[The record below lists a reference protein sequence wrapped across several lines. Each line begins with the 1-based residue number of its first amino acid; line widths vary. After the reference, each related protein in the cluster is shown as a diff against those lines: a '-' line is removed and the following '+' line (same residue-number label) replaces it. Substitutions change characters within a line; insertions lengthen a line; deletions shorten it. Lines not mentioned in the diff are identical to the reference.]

1 MNAPL
6 PVARVTPGSPFAD
19 VPHTAAQH
27 CRLALFGVIAHMMGE
42 CSDGDLTAAFEAHP
56 FLTDYHEEIKARFP
70 RTDLVAV
77 EWRAAMIRWEERAPR
92 RLPLRA
98 LLDAGLSRVALELL
112 LATGIVEEDPRFGQL
127 FERAQGRERRPTLG
141 LLIAW
146 WRIDSD
152 GADCADAVRRVLLDL
167 VQLGLLEVLNP
178 DAPRPDWVLSV
189 PHALWDCL
197 RGDSPSVR
205 WLKYLP
211 FESLPT
217 LDSFIAPAASRAQ
230 CAGLSELLA
239 ARREQILVVRGP
251 VRNGRKTLLGC
262 LAHALGKSMLIAD
275 SGVFE
280 AEPRWRLFSAL
291 CVLLDAMPVLHCDL
305 GLGESRVLPAL
316 PFAGVPLG
324 IATTRHGAWS
334 SVDPWPM
341 LAIELPMPDAEERFR
356 HWRSAVPEHD
366 PSMVRALAA
375 AVRLTSG
382 NMRRAARS
390 AAGFAALA
398 KRTTVEL
405 GDLQRACR
413 ELQPARIETLATRLP
428 VAGALHDLAVAD
440 HTREEL
446 DALAA
451 RCRMRE
457 QLAAS
462 SAAVAQGNPG
472 VRALFAGPSG
482 TGKTLAARLLAGL
495 LGKDLYRID
504 LAATVN
510 KYLGE
515 TEKNLNQAFAAAE
528 ELDVV
533 LLLDEGDALMAN
545 RTDVSSSNDRY
556 ANLETNFLLQR
567 IESYNGILLVTSNAA
582 DRIDKAF
589 TRRMDVVVNFRSPD
603 EWRRYD
609 ILKTHLG
616 VNSIDDDWL
625 QQAACRCALSGG
637 QWRNVVAHARLLAL
651 QSDCRIGA
659 EHLYA
664 ALVREYRKSGA
675 PCPLRPLRPLHDTR
689 DQVLVETRALTGRP

>member
-1 MNAPL
+1 MTAPL
-6 PVARVTPGSPFAD
+6 TPASPFAD
-19 VPHTAAQH
+19 VPHSAAQH
-27 CRLALFGVIAHMMGE
+27 CRLALFGVIAQMLTE
-42 CSDGDLTAAFEAHP
+42 CTEGDLTAAVAAHP
-56 FLTDYHEEIKARFP
+56 FLADYYEEINARFP
-70 RTDLVAV
+70 GTDAPAAQ
-77 EWRAAMIRWEERAPR
+77 WRAALARWEEAAPQ
-92 RLPLRA
+92 RLPLCA
-98 LLDAGLSRVALELL
+98 LLGAGLSRVGLELL
-112 LATGIVEEDPRFGQL
+112 LAAGIVEEDPRFGQV

-141 LLIAW
+141 LLLAW

-152 GADCADAVRRVLLDL
+152 GDDCADHVRRVLLDL
-167 VQLGLLEVLNP
+167 VQLGLLDVLNP
-178 DAPRPDWVLSV
+178 DAPRPDWQLAV
-189 PHALWDCL
+189 PHALWDSL
-197 RGDSPSVR
+197 RGDAPAVR
-205 WLKYLP
+205 WLKHIP
-211 FESLPT
+211 HESLPSF
-217 LDSFIAPAASRAQ
+217 DSYIAPAAARAQ
-230 CAGLSELLA
+230 SAALTELLDV
-239 ARREQILVVRGP
+239 RKEQILVVRGP
-251 VRNGRKTLLGC
+251 ARNGRKTLLGC
-262 LAHALGKSMLIAD
+262 VARALGKSVLIAD
-275 SGVFE
+275 PGVFE
-280 AEPRWRLFSAL
+280 AEPRWRLFGAL
-291 CVLLDAMPVLHCDL
+291 CVLLDAMPVLQCDL
-305 GLGESRVLPAL
+305 GVGESRILPAL
-316 PFAGVPLG
+316 PFANVPLG
-324 IATTRHGAWS
+324 IATARHGAWS
-334 SVDPWPM
+334 TVDPRPM
-341 LAIELPMPDAEERFR
+341 LAVELPMPDVEERIL
-356 HWRSAVPEHD
+356 HWLAAVPEHD
-366 PSMVRALAA
+366 ASMVRPLAA

-382 NMRRAARS
+382 NVRRAARS
-390 AAGFAALA
+390 AAGLAALA
-398 KRTTVEL
+398 KRDTVEL
-405 GDLQRACR
+405 ADLQRACR

-428 VAGALHDLAVAD
+428 VTGALHDLAVAD

-462 SAAVAQGNPG
+462 SAAVAQSNPG
-472 VRALFAGPSG
+472 VRALFAGASG

-567 IESYNGILLVTSNAA
+567 IETYQGILLVTSNAA

-616 VNSIDDDWL
+616 TSHLDDDWL
-625 QQAACRCALSGG
+625 QQVACRCALSGG

-651 QSDCRIGA
+651 QADCLIGA

-664 ALVREYRKSGA
+664 ALVREYRKAGA
-675 PCPLRPLRPLHDTR
+675 PCPVRPLRPLLDSR
-689 DQVLVETRALTGRP
+689 DQVLVATRVI

>member
-1 MNAPL
+1 
-6 PVARVTPGSPFAD
+6 
-19 VPHTAAQH
+19 
-27 CRLALFGVIAHMMGE
+27 
-42 CSDGDLTAAFEAHP
+42 
-56 FLTDYHEEIKARFP
+56 
-70 RTDLVAV
+70 
-77 EWRAAMIRWEERAPR
+77 
-92 RLPLRA
+92 
-98 LLDAGLSRVALELL
+98 
-112 LATGIVEEDPRFGQL
+112 
-127 FERAQGRERRPTLG
+127 
-141 LLIAW
+141 
-146 WRIDSD
+146 
-152 GADCADAVRRVLLDL
+152 
-167 VQLGLLEVLNP
+167 
-178 DAPRPDWVLSV
+178 
-189 PHALWDCL
+189 
-197 RGDSPSVR
+197 
-205 WLKYLP
+205 
-211 FESLPT
+211 
-217 LDSFIAPAASRAQ
+217 
-230 CAGLSELLA
+230 
-239 ARREQILVVRGP
+239 
-251 VRNGRKTLLGC
+251 
-262 LAHALGKSMLIAD
+262 
-275 SGVFE
+275 
-280 AEPRWRLFSAL
+280 
-291 CVLLDAMPVLHCDL
+291 VLLDAMPVLHCEL
-305 GLGESRVLPAL
+305 GLGESKILPAL
-316 PFAGVPLG
+316 PFANTPLG
-324 IATTRHGAWS
+324 IATSRHGAWS
-334 SVDPWPM
+334 SVDPRPM
-341 LAIELPMPDAEERFR
+341 LAVELPMPDAEERFR
-356 HWRSAVPEHD
+356 HWLVAVPEHD
-366 PSMVRALAA
+366 PNMVRSLAA

-382 NMRRAARS
+382 NVRRAARS
-390 AAGFAALA
+390 AAAFAALA
-398 KRTTVEL
+398 KRTTIEL

-428 VAGALHDLAVAD
+428 VAGALQDLAVAD

-457 QLAAS
+457 QLAAT
-462 SAAVAQGNPG
+462 SAAVAHGNPG

-616 VNSIDDDWL
+616 VNSVDDDWL

-651 QSDCRIGA
+651 QSDCLIGA

-664 ALVREYRKSGA
+664 ALVREYRKGGA
-675 PCPLRPLRPLHDTR
+675 PCPLRPLRPVRDTR
-689 DQVLVETRALTGRP
+689 DEVAVETRALTGR

>member
-1 MNAPL
+1 MNAPS
-6 PVARVTPGSPFAD
+6 PSIVGVTPASPFAD

-42 CSDGDLTAAFEAHP
+42 CTDGDLAAAFESHP
-56 FLTDYHEEIKARFP
+56 FLTDYHEEIAARFGGAGP
-70 RTDLVAV
+70 IAAA
-77 EWRAAMIRWEERAPR
+77 WRAALVRWEECAPQ
-92 RLPLRA
+92 RLPLCA
-98 LLDAGLSRVALELL
+98 LLDAGLSRLGLDLL
-112 LATGIVEEDPRFGQL
+112 LAAGIVEEDPRFGQL

-141 LLIAW
+141 LLLAW
-146 WRIDSD
+146 WRIDED
-152 GADCADAVRRVLLDL
+152 GADCADGVRRTLLDL
-167 VQLGLLEVLNP
+167 VQRGLQEVLNP

-189 PHALWDCL
+189 PHVLWDCL

-205 WLKYLP
+205 WLKHVP
-211 FESLPT
+211 FEALPSF
-217 LDSFIAPAASRAQ
+217 DSYIAPAAARAQ
-230 CAGLSELLA
+230 CAALPELLR
-239 ARREQILVVRGP
+239 ARKDQILLVRGP

-262 LAHALGKSMLIAD
+262 VARALGKSVLIAD
-275 SGVFE
+275 PGVCDDE
-280 AEPRWRLFSAL
+280 ARWRLFGAL

-305 GLGESRVLPAL
+305 GLGESKVLPAL
-316 PFAGVPLG
+316 PFAEVPLG
-324 IATTRHGAWS
+324 LATTRHGAWA
-334 SVDPWPM
+334 SVDARPM
-341 LAIELPMPDAEERFR
+341 LAIELAMPDAGERFR
-356 HWRSAVPEHD
+356 HWLDEIPEHD
-366 PSMVRALAA
+366 PSMVRPLAA

-398 KRTTVEL
+398 QRTTIQL
-405 GDLQRACR
+405 SDLQQACR
-413 ELQPARIETLATRLP
+413 GLQPARIETLATRLP
-428 VAGALHDLAVAD
+428 VAGALHELAVSDA
-440 HTREEL
+440 TRDEL
-446 DALAA
+446 EALAA

-457 QLAAS
+457 QLAAA

-545 RTDVSSSNDRY
+545 RTDVNSSNDRY

-567 IESYNGILLVTSNAA
+567 LESYHGILLVTSNAA

-589 TRRMDVVVNFRSPD
+589 ARRMDVVVNFRSPD

-609 ILKTHLG
+609 IIKTHLG
-616 VNSIDDDWL
+616 VNDVDDDWL
-625 QQAACRCALSGG
+625 QQVACRCALSGG

-651 QSDCRIGA
+651 QSDGLIGT

-675 PCPLRPLRPLHDTR
+675 QCPLRPMRPLR
-689 DQVLVETRALTGRP
+689 DAGERVVVQARG